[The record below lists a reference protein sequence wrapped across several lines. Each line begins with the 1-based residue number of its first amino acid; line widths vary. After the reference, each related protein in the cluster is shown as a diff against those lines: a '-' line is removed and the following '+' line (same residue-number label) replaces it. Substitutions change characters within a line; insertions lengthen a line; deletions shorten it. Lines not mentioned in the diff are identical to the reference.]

1 MTKKQRRDKES
12 SAENHRE
19 KINRRRQSTAG
30 EPILSRARRGTVN
43 LARRCPEGK
52 VSTKG
57 RIVADSL
64 PVASIELASSKFL
77 DSYS

>member
-19 KINRRRQSTAG
+19 KINRRSQSTAG
-30 EPILSRARRGTVN
+30 EPNLSRACRGTVN
-43 LARRCPEGK
+43 LARRCPGGK
-52 VSTKG
+52 VSPEG
-57 RIVADSL
+57 RIVPDSL
-64 PVASIELASSKFL
+64 PVVSFELARLKFL